1 MPGKIIFVILCV
13 TVILL
18 TSCSKKED
26 NVTQKKTDNPNTQTQ
41 TKNQSPST
49 QSNSDYYSVSNVNNE
64 VVENQSVDFSWEQ
77 DGKTIRLS
85 EQKGNVVLLNFWAT
99 WCPPCRKELPDL
111 SQISNELKDKNFK
124 MIGISVDE
132 NTSALKTFLEKNKLS
147 YTQLHHPNGL
157 LEKYM
162 ESGNQ
167 PQNVIPQTYII
178 DKQGK
183 IVEKIIGGK
192 SKEDFIRIINK
203 YL

>member
-1 MPGKIIFVILCV
+1 MPGKIIFIILCIS
-13 TVILL
+13 VILL

-41 TKNQSPST
+41 TQNQSTST
-49 QSNSDYYSVSNVNNE
+49 QSSSDYYSVSNVNNE
-64 VVENQSVDFSWEQ
+64 VVENQFVDFSWEQ
-77 DGKTIRLS
+77 DGKTMKLS

-111 SQISNELKDKNFK
+111 SQISNELKGKNFK
-124 MIGISVDE
+124 LIGISVDE
-132 NTSALKTFLEKNKLS
+132 DTKALKVFLEKNKLS
-147 YTQLHHPNGL
+147 YTVLHHSSGL